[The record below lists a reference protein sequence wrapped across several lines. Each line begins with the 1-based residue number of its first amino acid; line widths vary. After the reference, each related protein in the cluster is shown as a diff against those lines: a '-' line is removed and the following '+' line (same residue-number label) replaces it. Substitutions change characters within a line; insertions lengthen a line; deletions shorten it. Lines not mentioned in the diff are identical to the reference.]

1 MVVVVGLV
9 LAIAGLVGCG
19 DDGAD
24 PEAELSGIVREPL
37 PVVDT
42 VALPDAT
49 RDDEP
54 LPFRG
59 GDQGLLLVYFGYT
72 SCPDVCPTTMAD
84 LRVAVE
90 SLGADAER
98 VEVAMATIDPDR
110 DSGAAL
116 TSYVQTFVED
126 GHALRT
132 ADDDLLR
139 SATDAFGADYSVTE
153 AEDGEIEVTHTG
165 SVYVVDD
172 AGRML
177 VQWPF
182 GASTGDIEND
192 LRTLLA
198 RVESET

>member
-1 MVVVVGLV
+1 M
-9 LAIAGLVGCG
+9 
-19 DDGAD
+19 
-24 PEAELSGIVREPL
+24 
-37 PVVDT
+37 
-42 VALPDAT
+42 
-49 RDDEP
+49 
-54 LPFRG
+54 
-59 GDQGLLLVYFGYT
+59 YFGYT

-110 DSGAAL
+110 DSGEAL

-182 GASTGDIEND
+182 GTSAGDIEND

-198 RVESET
+198 RVGSET